1 LEGVVKIPRRFLIEK
16 IELKNLPKI
25 SRKYNVEIKLYNDKL
40 MNKYTCV
47 ETEKE
52 YYAG

>member
-1 LEGVVKIPRRFLIEK
+1 
-16 IELKNLPKI
+16 
-25 SRKYNVEIKLYNDKL
+25 

-52 YYAG
+52 YYAGQSVELPLSLEIAGDVSIYLDYFF